1 MKTAKKFLAVLMCAA
16 MLFGS
21 VAMFGGIASAAYE
34 KQEGL
39 LTFKVRED
47 EAVLVSCAQNAMG
60 EITVPAAVGGVP
72 VKRIAGGEFMV
83 SSGAFEGCKGITKLN
98 LPDSII
104 EIGNSA
110 FKGCSKLAE
119 INIPAGVTEIGDDCF
134 NGCESL
140 KSIDIPG
147 SVKSIGNYAFDGCKE
162 LREVIISD
170 SVTEIGYGAF
180 SNCEKLEKVMLP
192 KNLTAINSGLFR
204 NCYSLGSVDIP
215 AGVTVIEDNA
225 FANCTSLE
233 SVNIPESVK
242 KIDDA
247 AFIDCVSL
255 KSMELPSGL
264 VSLGRWALSGTALY
278 NNKTNW
284 QDGVLYVGSAL
295 IEADCLANSAYT
307 VKTGTRIIAD
317 YAFSEC
323 GALKSVVLPEGL
335 LSIGREAFDSCAMLA
350 SVNIPDSV
358 ISVGGDAFYNTQIWN
373 SFKWRNNA
381 LYIDNALIRAAE
393 NLSGSYTVK
402 PGTTVIGAGAFSDTD
417 TLTEVVIPDSV
428 KFIGIWA
435 FENCDNLV
443 KVTLPNGLERIEEA
457 TFDRCYSLKN
467 VNIPESVNYIGNSAF
482 LNCTSLEKIVLPPNL
497 NSINEYVFINCE
509 SLDGINIPEGVT
521 RIEYGAFWGCKGID
535 SVTIPDTVTYIGF
548 EAFAGSDLKSVY
560 IPASVEKIEDNV
572 FGGRY
577 SLEKITVSPENKN
590 YASDG
595 SSALFTKDMRT
606 LIMLPDGT
614 TITEY
619 TIPNGVYTV
628 YPWAI
633 NGRVEVVNVPASV
646 DECEDAFRGSQLTAV
661 NVDPANKQYAS
672 DEYGVLYNKEMT
684 ELLCYPDGN
693 PLDRYRVPDGVT
705 AISDYSIT
713 TTALNVISL
722 PASLVDS
729 PPFSIYDNGIDLI
742 YFRGNKDQWENIK
755 NEWDYDGDRE
765 NCAPVI
771 IGRDIPED
779 EARLKADLAL
789 ANLKTRFALIRAN
802 IKIIIDKI
810 IRFLKRIF
818 DSIGIR

>member
-560 IPASVEKIEDNV
+560 IPASVEKIEDNA

-595 SSALFTKDMRT
+595 SGALFTKDMRT

-646 DECEDAFRGSQLTAV
+646 DECRDAFRGNRLTAV
-661 NVDPANKQYAS
+661 NVDPANKNYAS

-684 ELLCYPDGN
+684 ELLCYPNGS
-693 PLDRYRVPDGVT
+693 PRDRYRVPDGVIV
-705 AISDYSIT
+705 ISDYSIT
-713 TTALNVISL
+713 DTALGIISL
-722 PASLVDS
+722 PASLMYSPHFDRYDS
-729 PPFSIYDNGIDLI
+729 LALI
-742 YFRGNKDQWENIK
+742 YFRGNKDQWKNIK
-755 NEWDYDGDRE
+755 NEWGDGHSDS
-765 NCAPVI
+765 CAPVI

-779 EARLKADLAL
+779 EAKLNSDLAL
-789 ANLKTRFALIRAN
+789 ASLKTRFALIRAN
-802 IKIIIDKI
+802 IKNIIAKI

>member
-1 MKTAKKFLAVLMCAA
+1 MKTARKFLAVLMCMA

-21 VAMFGGIASAAYE
+21 VAMLGGIASAAYE
-34 KQEGL
+34 KEEGYL
-39 LTFKVRED
+39 NFKVRDD

-110 FKGCSKLAE
+110 FRGCSKLAE
-119 INIPAGVTEIGDDCF
+119 INLPAGVTEIGDDCF
-134 NGCESL
+134 NGCEGL

-162 LREVIISD
+162 LREVVISD

-180 SNCEKLEKVMLP
+180 SNCEKLEKVTLS
-192 KNLTAINSGLFR
+192 KNLTEINSGLFG
-204 NCYSLGSVDIP
+204 NCYSLGNVVIP
-215 AGVTVIEDNA
+215 VGVTVIGGGA

-295 IEADCLANSAYT
+295 IEADCLASNSYT
-307 VKTGTRIIAD
+307 VKTGTRLIAD

-335 LSIGREAFDSCAMLA
+335 LSIGREAFDSCTKLA
-350 SVNIPDSV
+350 SINIPDSV

-381 LYIDNALIRAAE
+381 LYIDNALIRAAG
-393 NLSGSYTVK
+393 NLSGLYTVK
-402 PGTTVIGAGAFSDTD
+402 PGTTIIGAGAFRDAD
-417 TLTEVVIPDSV
+417 TLKEVVIPDSV
-428 KFIGIWA
+428 KFIGHSA
-435 FENCDNLV
+435 FIDCDKLV
-443 KVTLPNGLERIEEA
+443 KVTLPKGLERIEEY
-457 TFDRCYSLKN
+457 TFAWCWSLKN

-482 LNCTSLEKIVLPPNL
+482 LNCTSLENIVLPPNL
-497 NSINEYVFINCE
+497 SRIGEYVFTNCN

-521 RIEYGAFWGCKGID
+521 RIEYGAFWGCWGIG

-548 EAFAGSDLKSVY
+548 KAFAGSGLKSVY
-560 IPASVEKIEDNV
+560 IPASVEKIEDSA
-572 FGGRY
+572 FDDCY

-595 SSALFTKDMRT
+595 SGALFTKDMRT

-619 TIPNGVYTV
+619 TIPDGVYTV
-628 YPWAI
+628 CSGAI

-646 DECEDAFRGSQLTAV
+646 DECTDAFHGNWLTAV
-661 NVDPANKQYAS
+661 NVDPANKNYAS

-684 ELLCYPDGN
+684 ELLCYPKGS
-693 PLDRYRVPDGVT
+693 PRDRYRVPDGVIV
-705 AISDYSIT
+705 ISDYSIT
-713 TTALNVISL
+713 DTALGIISL
-722 PASLVDS
+722 PASLMYSPHFDRYDS
-729 PPFSIYDNGIDLI
+729 LALI
-742 YFRGNKDQWENIK
+742 YFRGNKDQWKNIK
-755 NEWDYDGDRE
+755 NEWGDGHSD

-802 IKIIIDKI
+802 IKNIIDRI
-810 IRFLKRIF
+810 IDFFKQI
-818 DSIGIR
+818 IGGIGM

>member
-1 MKTAKKFLAVLMCAA
+1 MKTARKFLAVLMCAA

-21 VAMFGGIASAAYE
+21 VAMLGGIASAAYE
-34 KQEGL
+34 KEGF
-39 LTFKVRED
+39 LTFRIEGD
-47 EAVLVSCAQNAMG
+47 GAVLIKCDESATG
-60 EITVPAAVGGVP
+60 EITVPAAIGGVP
-72 VKRIAGGEFMV
+72 VKRISSAKLLGGWF
-83 SSGAFEGCKGITKLN
+83 GAFESCKGITKLN
-98 LPDSII
+98 LPDSITQI
-104 EIGNSA
+104 DDAA
-110 FKGCSKLAE
+110 FIDCSKLAE
-119 INIPAGVTEIGDDCF
+119 INIPAGVTEIGSNCF
-134 NGCESL
+134 DGCESL
-140 KSIDIPG
+140 KKIDIPDG
-147 SVKSIGNYAFDGCKE
+147 VKSIGNYAFDGCKE
-162 LREVIISD
+162 LREIVISD

-180 SNCEKLEKVMLP
+180 RCCEKLESVTLS
-192 KNLTAINSGLFR
+192 KNITAINSKLFS
-204 NCYSLGSVDIP
+204 NCFSLGSVDIP

-264 VSLGRWALSGTALY
+264 VSIGRWALSGTALY

-295 IEADCLANSAYT
+295 IEADCLASNAYT
-307 VKTGTRIIAD
+307 VKTGTRLIAD

-335 LSIGREAFDSCAMLA
+335 LSIGREAFDSCTKLA
-350 SVNIPDSV
+350 SINIPDSV

-381 LYIDNALIRAAE
+381 LYIDNALIRAAG

-428 KFIGIWA
+428 KSIGRQA
-435 FENCDNLV
+435 FYDCDKLV
-443 KVTLPNGLERIEEA
+443 KVTLPKGLERIEEA
-457 TFDRCYSLKN
+457 TFARCCSLKN
-467 VNIPESVNYIGNSAF
+467 VNIPESVNYIGDLAF
-482 LNCTSLEKIVLPPNL
+482 VDCTNLENIVLPPSL
-497 NSINEYVFINCE
+497 SRIDEYVFTNCA
-509 SLDGINIPEGVT
+509 SLDRINIPEGVT
-521 RIEYGAFWGCKGID
+521 RIEYGAFWGCWGID

-548 EAFAGSDLKSVY
+548 EAFAGSGLKSVY
-560 IPASVEKIEDNV
+560 IPASVEKIEDSA
-572 FGGRY
+572 FGDCN
-577 SLEKITVSPENKN
+577 SLEKITVSPENRN

-595 SSALFTKDMRT
+595 SGALFTKDMRT

-614 TITEY
+614 KITEY
-619 TIPNGVYTV
+619 TIPDGVYTV

-646 DECEDAFRGSQLTAV
+646 DECRDAFRGNRLTAV

-684 ELLCYPDGN
+684 ELLCYPKGN
-693 PLDRYRVPDGVT
+693 PRDRYRVPDGVT

-713 TTALNVISL
+713 NTALNVISL

-729 PPFSIYDNGIDLI
+729 PPFSIFDNGIDLI

-779 EARLKADLAL
+779 EAKLNSDLAL
-789 ANLKTRFALIRAN
+789 ASLKTRFALVKAN

-810 IRFLKRIF
+810 ICFLKRIF

>member
-1 MKTAKKFLAVLMCAA
+1 MCAA

-21 VAMFGGIASAAYE
+21 VAMLGGIASAAYE
-34 KQEGL
+34 KQEGYL
-39 LTFKVRED
+39 NFKVRDD
-47 EAVLVSCAQNAMG
+47 EAVLIKCDESATG

-110 FKGCSKLAE
+110 FRGCSKLAE
-119 INIPAGVTEIGDDCF
+119 INIPAGVTEIGEHCF

-162 LREVIISD
+162 LREVVISD

-180 SNCEKLEKVMLP
+180 SNCEKLEKVTLS
-192 KNLTAINSGLFR
+192 KNLTAINSGLFG
-204 NCYSLGSVDIP
+204 NCYSLGNVVIP
-215 AGVTVIEDNA
+215 VGVTVIGGGA

-264 VSLGRWALSGTALY
+264 VGLGRWALSGTALY

-295 IEADCLANSAYT
+295 IEADCLASNAYT
-307 VKTGTRIIAD
+307 VKTGTRLIAD

-335 LSIGREAFDSCAMLA
+335 RSIGREAFDSCAMLA

-381 LYIDNALIRAAE
+381 LYIDNALIRAAG

-402 PGTTVIGAGAFSDTD
+402 PGTTIIGAGAFREAD

-428 KFIGIWA
+428 KFIGHSA
-435 FENCDNLV
+435 FIDCDKLV
-443 KVTLPNGLERIEEA
+443 KVTLPKGLERIEEY
-457 TFDRCYSLKN
+457 TFAWCWSLKN
-467 VNIPESVNYIGNSAF
+467 VNIPESVNYIGNFAF
-482 LNCTSLEKIVLPPNL
+482 LNCTSLENIVLPPSL
-497 NSINEYVFINCE
+497 SRIDEYVFTNCA

-521 RIEYGAFWGCKGID
+521 RIEYGAFWGCGGID

-548 EAFAGSDLKSVY
+548 EAFAGSGLKSVY
-560 IPASVEKIEDNV
+560 IPASVEKIEDDA
-572 FGGRY
+572 FDDCY
-577 SLEKITVSPENKN
+577 SLEKITASPENRN
-590 YASDG
+590 YANDG
-595 SSALFTKDMRT
+595 SGALFTKDMRT

-614 TITEY
+614 KITEY
-619 TIPNGVYTV
+619 TIPDGVYTV
-628 YPWAI
+628 CPGAI
-633 NGRVEVVNVPASV
+633 YSRVEVVNVPASV
-646 DECEDAFRGSQLTAV
+646 DECTDAFRGNRLTAV
-661 NVDPANKQYAS
+661 NVDPANKNYVS

-684 ELLCYPDGN
+684 ELICYPKGN
-693 PLDRYRVPDGVT
+693 PRDRYRVPDGVT

-713 TTALNVISL
+713 NTALNVISL

-729 PPFSIYDNGIDLI
+729 PPFSIFDNGIDLI

-755 NEWDYDGDRE
+755 NEWDYDADRE
-765 NCAPVI
+765 NCTPVI

-789 ANLKTRFALIRAN
+789 ANLKTRFALVKAN

>member
-1 MKTAKKFLAVLMCAA
+1 MKTARKFLAVLMCMA

-21 VAMFGGIASAAYE
+21 VAMLGGIASAAYE
-34 KQEGL
+34 KQEGYL
-39 LTFKVRED
+39 NFKVRED

-72 VKRIAGGEFMV
+72 VKRIASGEFMV

-110 FKGCSKLAE
+110 FRGCSKLAE
-119 INIPAGVTEIGDDCF
+119 INLPAGVTEIGSNCF
-134 NGCESL
+134 DGCESL
-140 KSIDIPG
+140 KKIDIPDG
-147 SVKSIGNYAFDGCKE
+147 VKSIGNYAFDGCKE
-162 LREVIISD
+162 LREVVISD
-170 SVTEIGYGAF
+170 SVTEIDYGAF
-180 SNCEKLEKVMLP
+180 SNCEKLEKVTLP
-192 KNLTAINSGLFR
+192 KNLTAINSDLFR
-204 NCYSLGSVDIP
+204 NCYSLGNVVIP
-215 AGVTVIEDNA
+215 VGVTVIGEGA

-242 KIDDA
+242 KIYNE

-255 KSMELPSGL
+255 KSMDLPSGL

-295 IEADCLANSAYT
+295 IEADCLASNAYT
-307 VKTGTRIIAD
+307 VKTGTRLIAD

-335 LSIGREAFDSCAMLA
+335 LSIGREAFDSCTMLA
-350 SVNIPDSV
+350 SINIPDSV

-381 LYIDNALIRAAE
+381 LYIDNALIRAAG

-402 PGTTVIGAGAFSDTD
+402 PGTTVIGAGAFREAD

-428 KFIGIWA
+428 KFIGHSA
-435 FENCDNLV
+435 FIDCDKLV
-443 KVTLPNGLERIEEA
+443 KVTLPKGLERIEEY
-457 TFDRCYSLKN
+457 TFAWCWSLKN
-467 VNIPESVNYIGNSAF
+467 VNIPESVNYIGNFAF
-482 LNCTSLEKIVLPPNL
+482 LNCTSLENIVLPPSL
-497 NSINEYVFINCE
+497 SRIDEYVFTNCA

-521 RIEYGAFWGCKGID
+521 RIEYGAFWGCGGID

-548 EAFAGSDLKSVY
+548 EAFAGSGLKSVY
-560 IPASVEKIEDNV
+560 IPASVEKIEDDA
-572 FGGRY
+572 FDDCY
-577 SLEKITVSPENKN
+577 SLEKITVSPENRN

-595 SSALFTKDMRT
+595 SGALFTKDMRT

-614 TITEY
+614 KITEY
-619 TIPNGVYTV
+619 TIPDGVYTV

-646 DECEDAFRGSQLTAV
+646 DECTDAFRGNRLTAV
-661 NVDPANKQYAS
+661 NVDPANKNYVS

-684 ELLCYPDGN
+684 ELICYPKGN
-693 PLDRYRVPDGVT
+693 PRDRYRVPDGVT

-713 TTALNVISL
+713 NTALNVISL

-729 PPFSIYDNGIDLI
+729 PPFSIFDNGIDLI

-755 NEWDYDGDRE
+755 NEWDYDADRE

-789 ANLKTRFALIRAN
+789 ANLKTRFALVKAN

>member
-21 VAMFGGIASAAYE
+21 VAMLGGITSAAYE

-47 EAVLVSCAQNAMG
+47 EAVLVGCAQNAMG
-60 EITVPAAVGGVP
+60 KITVPAAVGGVP

-104 EIGNSA
+104 EIDNSA

-147 SVKSIGNYAFDGCKE
+147 SVKSIGHNAFAGCKSLEEITIPEGVTSIDFYAFLDCINLEKVKIPESIKEISYRAFYNCTNLKSINLPRGISDIGFEALDGTALYKDKLNWE
-162 LREVIISD
+162 NGVLYVDSVLISAEKSIDGAYEIKQGTTLVASAAFNECYGLTSVTFPAGVTGLCDSAFLSCDGLSAVRLPDGLISIGDYAFSNCTGLIDVSIPD
-170 SVTEIGYGAF
+170 SVTYLGYGAF
-180 SNCEKLEKVMLP
+180 ED
-192 KNLTAINSGLFR
+192 SGI
-204 NCYSLGSVDIP
+204 Y
-215 AGVTVIEDNA
+215 NA
-225 FANCTSLE
+225 FN
-233 SVNIPESVK
+233 
-242 KIDDA
+242 
-247 AFIDCVSL
+247 F
-255 KSMELPSGL
+255 
-264 VSLGRWALSGTALY
+264 
-278 NNKTNW
+278 
-284 QDGVLYVGSAL
+284 DGNV
-295 IEADCLANSAYT
+295 
-307 VKTGTRIIAD
+307 
-317 YAFSEC
+317 F
-323 GALKSVVLPEGL
+323 
-335 LSIGREAFDSCAMLA
+335 
-350 SVNIPDSV
+350 
-358 ISVGGDAFYNTQIWN
+358 
-373 SFKWRNNA
+373 
-381 LYIDNALIRAAE
+381 YIDNALIRASE
-393 NLSGSYTVK
+393 NLSGEYAIK
-402 PGTTVIGAGAFSDTD
+402 EGTTAIAEAAFANARELTDVVVPNSIKVIARRTFDECVSLRKVVLSDGLKEIGDRAFFNCCKLAD
-417 TLTEVVIPDSV
+417 LTIPSSVTEIGTVAFYSTALERVDLPQNLTVISH
-428 KFIGIWA
+428 GL
-435 FENCDNLV
+435 FENS
-443 KVTLPNGLERIEEA
+443 
-457 TFDRCYSLKN
+457 SLK
-467 VNIPESVNYIGNSAF
+467 E
-482 LNCTSLEKIVLPPNL
+482 
-497 NSINEYVFINCE
+497 
-509 SLDGINIPEGVT
+509 INIPE
-521 RIEYGAFWGCKGID
+521 
-535 SVTIPDTVTYIGF
+535 TVTYIGF

-560 IPASVEKIEDNV
+560 IPASVEKIEDNA

-595 SSALFTKDMRT
+595 SGALFTKDMRT

-646 DECEDAFRGSQLTAV
+646 DECRDAFRGNRLTAV

-684 ELLCYPDGN
+684 ELLCYPKGS
-693 PLDRYRVPDGVT
+693 PRDRYRVPDGVT

-713 TTALNVISL
+713 NTALNVISL

-755 NEWDYDGDRE
+755 SEWDYDGDRE

-779 EARLKADLAL
+779 EAKLNSDLAL
-789 ANLKTRFALIRAN
+789 ASLKTRFALIRAN
-802 IKIIIDKI
+802 IKNVIARIIDFFKQI
-810 IRFLKRIF
+810 IGG
-818 DSIGIR
+818 IGM

>member
-21 VAMFGGIASAAYE
+21 VAMLGGIASAAYE
-34 KQEGL
+34 KQEGYL
-39 LTFKVRED
+39 NFKVRED

-72 VKRIAGGEFMV
+72 VRRIAGGEFMV

-104 EIGNSA
+104 EIGDSA

-119 INIPAGVTEIGDDCF
+119 INIPAGVTEIGSNCF
-134 NGCESL
+134 DGCESL

-162 LREVIISD
+162 LREVVISD

-180 SNCEKLEKVMLP
+180 RCCEKLESVTLS
-192 KNLTAINSGLFR
+192 KNITAINSKLFS
-204 NCYSLGSVDIP
+204 NCFSLGSVDIP

-295 IEADCLANSAYT
+295 IEADCLASNAYT
-307 VKTGTRIIAD
+307 VKTGTRLIAD

-335 LSIGREAFDSCAMLA
+335 LSIGREAFDSCTKLA
-350 SVNIPDSV
+350 SINIPDSV

-381 LYIDNALIRAAE
+381 LYIDNALIRAAG

-402 PGTTVIGAGAFSDTD
+402 PGTTVIGSEAFSDTD

-428 KFIGIWA
+428 KSIGRQA
-435 FENCDNLV
+435 FYDCDKLV
-443 KVTLPNGLERIEEA
+443 KVTLPKGLERIEGA
-457 TFDRCYSLKN
+457 TFARCCSLKN
-467 VNIPESVNYIGNSAF
+467 VNIPESVNYIGNFAF
-482 LNCTSLEKIVLPPNL
+482 LNCTSLENIVLPPSL
-497 NSINEYVFINCE
+497 SRIDEYVFINCN

-521 RIEYGAFWGCKGID
+521 RIEYGAFWGCWGID

-548 EAFAGSDLKSVY
+548 EAFAGSGLKSVY
-560 IPASVEKIEDNV
+560 IPASVEKIEDDA

-595 SSALFTKDMRT
+595 SGALFTKDMRT

-619 TIPNGVYTV
+619 TIPDGVYTV

-633 NGRVEVVNVPASV
+633 DGKVEVVNVPASV
-646 DECEDAFRGSQLTAV
+646 DECADAFHGNWLTAV
-661 NVDPANKQYAS
+661 NVDPANKNYAS

-684 ELLCYPDGN
+684 ELLCYPNGS
-693 PLDRYRVPDGVT
+693 PRDRYRVPDGVT

-713 TTALNVISL
+713 NTALNVISL
-722 PASLVDS
+722 PASLMYSPHFDRYDS
-729 PPFSIYDNGIDLI
+729 LALI
-742 YFRGNKDQWENIK
+742 YFRGNKDQWNNIK
-755 NEWDYDGDRE
+755 NEWGDGHSD

-779 EARLKADLAL
+779 EAKLNSDLAL
-789 ANLKTRFALIRAN
+789 ASLKTRFALIRAN
-802 IKIIIDKI
+802 IKNIIDKI